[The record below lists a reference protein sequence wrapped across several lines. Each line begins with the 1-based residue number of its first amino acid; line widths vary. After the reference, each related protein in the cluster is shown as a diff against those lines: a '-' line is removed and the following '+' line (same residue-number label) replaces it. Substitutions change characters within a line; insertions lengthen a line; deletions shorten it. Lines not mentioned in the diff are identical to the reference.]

1 MTEPGQRYFIQLS
14 FNGKNYCGWQTQKN
28 GNSVQSEL
36 NSALSTLLRKK
47 INVVGC
53 GRTDAGVHAEKFF
66 AHFEVKDIDLLSSKE
81 RLIDKWNRFL
91 PKDIVIKDLFAV
103 DQEANARFSAVSRT
117 YEYRISLVKDPF
129 LEELTFY
136 FPGLLDIQLMN
147 DAANIIKEYSDF
159 TSFSKLHT
167 QTATNN
173 CKISE
178 ASWRRTDNHLIFSIT
193 SNRFLRN
200 MVRAIVGTLLDIG
213 RKKINLKDLREII
226 ESKNRSNAGTS
237 VPAKGL
243 FLVDIRYPET
253 ILAIK
258 DLK

>member
-1 MTEPGQRYFIQLS
+1 MTELSQRYFVQLAYK
-14 FNGKNYCGWQTQKN
+14 GKNYCGWQTQKN
-28 GNSVQSEL
+28 GSSVQSEL
-36 NSALSTLLRKK
+36 NSALSTLLREK

-53 GRTDAGVHAEKFF
+53 GRTDTGVHAEKFF
-66 AHFEVKDIDLLSSKE
+66 AHFDVSDLNLLSSKE

-103 DQEANARFSAVSRT
+103 DQEANTRFSAVSRT

-136 FPGLLDIQLMN
+136 FPGSLDIQLMN
-147 DAANIIKEYSDF
+147 EAAQVIMEYSDF

-178 ASWRRTDNHLIFSIT
+178 ASWRRTNNLLIFSIT
-193 SNRFLRN
+193 SDRFLRN

-213 RKKINLKDLREII
+213 RKKITQADLREII

-243 FLVDIRYPET
+243 FLVDVRYPES